1 MSNQMHALYVPD
13 GVTPSV
19 HVPIRQA
26 DGTYSVPVAC
36 DGTGKLGVTGIAGG
50 GGGSGDASAANQ
62 ATQIARETEIRD
74 RIGTTTDT
82 APANLSAAGTVIAW
96 FRWCASALGTLGEA
110 AAVSGSVLA
119 MMRQAVARM
128 PALGQT
134 TMASSRPVALAS
146 DQPALPTKV
155 ATFAASASLTRPAD
169 TTAYAVG
176 DAVSNSTGAPAVLQL
191 TLPGA
196 ANGQSYVVTDV
207 IVTSSVKG
215 ATLPQFTAILAAAT
229 FTATADNAALA
240 LDQTTFEAA
249 TTSFVS
255 LTEQNSTSTRARVA
269 ATGLNLVRSLAVSD
283 TKLYGALMAANAYTP
298 ASGEV
303 LTLIVHGYLL

>member
-1 MSNQMHALYVPD
+1 MSQMTAMHVPD
-13 GVTPSV
+13 GASAPPDGQPLNGGAYQVQLQAT
-19 HVPIRQA
+19 A
-26 DGTYSVPVAC
+26 DG
-36 DGTGKLGVTGIAGG
+36 KLLVSGISGG
-50 GGGSGDASAANQ
+50 GGGSGDASAAKQ
-62 ATQIARETEIRD
+62 DTQIARETEIRD
-74 RIGTTTDT
+74 RIGTTTDV

-240 LDQTTFEAA
+240 LDQATFEAV
-249 TTSFVS
+249 TTSFIA
-255 LTEQNSTSTRARVA
+255 LTEQNSTNARSRVA
-269 ATGLNLVRSLAVSD
+269 ATGLNLVRSLAAGD
-283 TKLYGALMAANAYTP
+283 TKLYATLKADNAYTP
-298 ASGEV
+298 ASGET